1 MNTNI
6 KVILIIVLG
15 IIALYFTKGK
25 YSNYSK
31 NKSISACTIA
41 QKKKS
46 KDMNIEQIKKYC
58 EEQINKNLSK

>member
-41 QKKKS
+41 QKKKY
-46 KDMNIEQIKKYC
+46 KDINIKQIKKYC
-58 EEQINKNLSK
+58 QEQIKKNLRN